1 MEIIFYNKET
11 TEGFILNI
19 LNKHK
24 VYDMN
29 PFVDGTDLCLEDCE
43 SGDVYVNDEMYDFF
57 VDDLFVFTG
66 DNETPDL
73 LTEEEWV
80 IFNKLFHRM
89 EAI

>member
-11 TEGFILNI
+11 TEGFILDI

-29 PFVDGTDLCLEDCE
+29 PYVDGTDLCLEDN
-43 SGDVYVNDEMYDFF
+43 SDGSVYVNEEMYNFF
-57 VDDLFVFTG
+57 VDDLFIWTG

-73 LTEEEWV
+73 LTEEEWKT
-80 IFNKLFHRM
+80 FNRLFHK
-89 EAI
+89 II